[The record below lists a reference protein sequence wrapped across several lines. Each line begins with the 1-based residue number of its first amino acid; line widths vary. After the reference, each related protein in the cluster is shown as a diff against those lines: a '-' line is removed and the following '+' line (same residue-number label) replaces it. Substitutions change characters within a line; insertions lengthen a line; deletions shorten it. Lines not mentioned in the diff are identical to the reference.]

1 MHDQPNHKP
10 ERGLTLIKP
19 FDEPLVIAGQ
29 GTLRAGNCRSGRKSA
44 CHGRRCAYPLWRRW
58 PDIGHR
64 ACFCGRSTRAAA
76 RAPVEPTDFDDVA
89 RSLAS
94 GQIERNERRTG
105 SLCDAITTPSPGV
118 LTFPIMQEHCGC
130 GIVVPEDDCLRAVAA
145 AFSRLKIVAEPGG
158 AIALAAAL
166 YHGEQIKGDTVIA
179 VVSGGNVDAGDFES
193 ALQHHGKSA

>member
-1 MHDQPNHKP
+1 MT

-29 GTLRAGNCRSGRKSA
+29 GTCGLEIAAQAASLRVTVADVLIPCGGGGLTSGIA
-44 CHGRRCAYPLWRRW
+44 LAL
-58 PDIGHR
+58 
-64 ACFCGRSTRAAA
+64 AAK
-76 RAPVEPTDFDDVA
+76 APVLRPRTVEPTDFDDVA